1 MRSATRFVLILLC
14 CMMAHAQ
21 AQAQYLNPKL
31 VDKKVTIRSAVILP
45 AKVEITKESAKGS
58 EMMVAESAQI
68 SDGVAEA
75 VSQALKRKNITVA
88 ANSFEPAALDDGR
101 KYTLADIQARYDAL
115 LPKLLDKSKDVKK
128 ARFTLGDEVMLLNVH
143 KDADVLVF
151 IRGNGR
157 VFTKGK
163 TAFSLIN
170 IFSFDFPFTVITVGV
185 VDARSGEVLAF
196 TKPLSASKV
205 LRNKKALA
213 KMIEKSLKK
222 LPAAM
227 PSAPIG
233 RNRVIANDKDS
244 GTVSFNLR

>member
-1 MRSATRFVLILLC
+1 MRSSTRFVFILLC
-14 CMMAHAQ
+14 CMMVHVHAR
-21 AQAQYLNPKL
+21 AQYLNPKL
-31 VDKKVTIRSAVILP
+31 TEKKVTIRNAIILP

-58 EMMVAESAQI
+58 EMMVAESEQI
-68 SDGVAEA
+68 STGVAEA
-75 VSQALKRKNITVA
+75 VSQALQGKKIAVA
-88 ANSFEPAALDDGR
+88 PDSFDQATMDDGR

-115 LPKLLDKSKDVKK
+115 LPKLVDKSKDVKK

-151 IRGNGR
+151 IRGTGR

-170 IFSFDFPFTVITVGV
+170 IFSFDFPFTVITVGF

-196 TKPLSASKV
+196 TKPLSGSKV
-205 LRNKKALA
+205 LKDKKSLA

-222 LPAAM
+222 LPDVRSEL
-227 PSAPIG
+227 P
-233 RNRVIANDKDS
+233 
-244 GTVSFNLR
+244 